1 MITLSRMCDGGGGNH
16 SFCFLMVCRLAT
28 FRTPHPIFFFF
39 LQRFVAVIDIRYCCY
54 VPKLATVVPTQQTG
68 WCVLSSACEGKGN
81 VKSEG
86 DSTQKLCER
95 DEIATGWRGGCRNEG
110 KEWNAMNHQK
120 KKKI

>member
-1 MITLSRMCDGGGGNH
+1 MVVVVITLFASSWFVDSRRFEH
-16 SFCFLMVCRLAT
+16 L
-28 FRTPHPIFFFF
+28 TPFSFFF